1 MLAVEML
8 ETFAEQG
15 VPQEAEKA
23 LRIFCEAAVQETAT
37 VELVRRVLGEV
48 ERR

>member
-1 MLAVEML
+1 MRPSGGAS
-8 ETFAEQG
+8 
-15 VPQEAEKA
+15 
-23 LRIFCEAAVQETAT
+23 FCEAAVQETAT